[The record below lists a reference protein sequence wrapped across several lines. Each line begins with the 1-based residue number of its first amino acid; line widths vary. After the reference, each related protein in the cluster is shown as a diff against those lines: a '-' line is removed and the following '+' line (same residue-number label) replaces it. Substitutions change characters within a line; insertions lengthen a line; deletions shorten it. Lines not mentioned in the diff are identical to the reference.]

1 MNDFV
6 EEIYKTIDTMIQR
19 YVSKM
24 KISQQVNGIVQGES
38 KKGQHRYMV
47 KVKDA
52 IYDVRD
58 GIGLAPAPNTS
69 VWVTIP
75 NGDWNLA
82 FICAGRNAE
91 TGYVTE
97 EELKSTRAAL
107 EQDIQDVYDACVS
120 GGAVLNPT
128 SLGKILKAG
137 TNVEFQENIGT
148 LVVNVPDVVTDVT
161 LNGTSVVTDGVAEIT
176 TGGLG
181 GVQDVTVNGSSVV
194 DQTGTAVI
202 TIPPTPTI
210 PVTDVKV
217 DNVSVLD
224 GTVAKL
230 SKNDLNIIKDV
241 KVNGGT
247 VVNPAGIANISVTNV
262 VANPSGTAST
272 DLTKLQ
278 VGNDIYDI
286 PQSSGTDVEANPT
299 GTATDDLDTIRIGN
313 TIYDIPGSGGS
324 GASHLDGTTAPT
336 SFYGNN
342 GDEYFK
348 LAHTSGIIN
357 ITSIKFKVTATKDT
371 GSGMNQFSQL
381 GFYDSNN
388 NKYQWPNGTTWT
400 DDVGHYENDPIS
412 ANDKMLLNS
421 TPGTVTIYLPTGSS
435 INTETYTKFGWFTAN
450 DIEDRDPISWEL
462 YISEDGINYELAD
475 TRIQQTIPSER
486 LTLAFRDTYSG
497 GATGE
502 TIIEDIYYKK
512 SGVWLK
518 SNFSSG
524 SSEIIPNPSGDST
537 TRLIKLGINGTIYS
551 VSAGEGGDNFE
562 VFDYTGTIQT
572 FTAPHTG
579 DYKLEVWGAQGGSGD
594 TNVHGGYGGY
604 SVGTIALTQGDTL
617 YICVGGKGGGSATS
631 DTTVV
636 GYNGGGEANYGG
648 NRGNGGGATHIALS
662 TGTLDTLENNLSDIL
677 IVAGGGGGAGYYAGS
692 DSGDG
697 GSGGGYIGGHGL
709 FVDSTTGDSNSHTGS
724 GGTQSTGGETE
735 DYSIQSIG
743 SFGQGANRDDGDLWG
758 GSGGGG
764 GFYGGGASTN
774 NAGAGGGSGYI
785 NTTELTNA
793 CMFGYNVSESAATAT
808 RTVST
813 LAHSETPTAQTAK
826 IGNGYAKI
834 SWEEDFDPYV
844 TVGDLYDAC
853 VANNVTPVSHD
864 LNDIIACFL
873 N

>member
-6 EEIYKTIDTMIQR
+6 EEIYKTIDTMVQR

-69 VWVTIP
+69 VWVTVP

-97 EELKSTRAAL
+97 EELKSTRVAL

-128 SLGKILKAG
+128 NLSKVLKAG
-137 TNVEFQENIGT
+137 INVEFQENIGT
-148 LVVNVPDVVTDVT
+148 LVVNVPDVVTDVK

-247 VVNPAGIANISVTNV
+247 VVNPAGIANISITNV
-262 VANPSGTAST
+262 VANPSGTGST

-278 VGNDIYDI
+278 VGSDIYNI
-286 PQSSGTDVEANPT
+286 PQGSGTDVEANPT

-313 TIYDIPGSGGS
+313 TIYDIPGSGGGS
-324 GASHLDGTTAPT
+324 VNHLDGIVAPT
-336 SFYGNN
+336 DLIGSD

-348 LAHTSGIIN
+348 LSGNVPVAHIVSF
-357 ITSIKFKVTATKDT
+357 KFRVTERKGT
-371 GSGMNQFSQL
+371 GNDMIQFSKL
-381 GFYDSNN
+381 GFYDTND
-388 NKYQWPNGTTWT
+388 NKYLWPSGVTWS
-400 DDVGHYENDPIS
+400 DDVGHYENDPI
-412 ANDKMLLNS
+412 NDNEKMLLVS
-421 TPGTVTIYLPTGSS
+421 LGTVTIDLPSGSYIDSS
-435 INTETYTKFGWFTAN
+435 IYTKFGWYTAN
-450 DIEDRDPISWEL
+450 DSTDRDPIGWEL
-462 YISEDGINYELAD
+462 YISEDGINYTLID
-475 TRIQQTIPSER
+475 TRTNQTITDSR
-486 LTLAFRDTYSG
+486 NTLAFKDSYISSTLP
-497 GATGE
+497 
-502 TIIEDIYYKK
+502 TINDIYYKK
-512 SGVWLK
+512 SGKWLK
-518 SNFSSG
+518 DNFSSG
-524 SSEIIPNPSGDST
+524 GGGSTVVPNPSGNPS
-537 TRLIKLGINGTIYS
+537 TRLIKLGIDGTVYA
-551 VSAGEGGDNFE
+551 VSAGEGGENFE

-604 SVGTIALTQGDTL
+604 SVGTIALTQGNTL

-662 TGTLDTLENNLSDIL
+662 TGTLNTLENNLSDIL
-677 IVAGGGGGAGYYAGS
+677 IVAAGGGGAGYYAGS

-864 LNDIIACFL
+864 LNDIVACFL